1 MKKKYI
7 YIMALGLVSML
18 GTSCNDSFL
27 ERTPTNDLNDKSFW
41 NTANDLE
48 VYCNG
53 IYNEAANGNY
63 DIMVGFGSRG
73 SSSTAS
79 AAWGSSYKAML
90 WRDIQSDNL
99 ASKVSSHASMAEV
112 AAGLEVVP
120 NSGGGWVWN
129 LLRRINVFLEN
140 YQKVNE
146 AQSIKDKYAGEAYF
160 FRAWFYLDKV
170 QRFGDVPWIDKPLT
184 TESEEVYGPRDSRI
198 TVMAHVLEDIN
209 KACEY
214 LPESWGGA
222 YMCRV
227 TKGAAY
233 ALKSRICLYEGTYR
247 KYHGL
252 ANDYNDWLQEAVS
265 AAEECMK
272 LGYSI
277 YNTGHPESDYA
288 SLFNNEDL
296 EGNSEIILYQ
306 KYVSGVQHHRLSGYI
321 TANEQWGA
329 TKDLVDD
336 FLCLEDNGT
345 KAVPREIAMA
355 NGTYSE
361 ATYQDILTNRDPRLT
376 QVILDPQKA
385 HDILYNK
392 DKYEFP
398 RLAGMTSME
407 SCSGYHVIKYYNK
420 ENDQKGSGS
429 GNETT
434 DAPIM
439 RYAEVLLNL
448 AEAKAELGTLTQSDV
463 DNTINVLR
471 QRAGM
476 PNLVLAEIQMD
487 PKYASSGLS
496 KELVEVRRERR
507 VELCFENTRYQDL
520 MRWKEGSKLAQ
531 KVLGMRF
538 ETSYFDDPHF
548 NPSEGKIDRDLV
560 HLYTDTK
567 TGYSYIDVYA
577 GTDYE
582 TRSFDENKHYLRPI
596 PKNVIGLNPAITQ
609 NPNWDT
615 AN

>member
-1 MKKKYI
+1 MRKHIYYI
-7 YIMALGLVSML
+7 AALAMVSVL

-27 ERTPTNDLNDKSFW
+27 DRTPTHDLNDKSFW

-53 IYNEAANGNY
+53 IYNEASNGNY
-63 DIMVGFGSRG
+63 DIMVGYGSRG

-90 WRDIQSDNL
+90 WRDVQSDNL
-99 ASKVSSHASMAEV
+99 ASKVTSHASMAEV

-129 LLRRINVFLEN
+129 LLRRINVFLAN
-140 YQKVNE
+140 YDNVKEV
-146 AQSIKDKYAGEAYF
+146 QSVKDKYAGEAYF

-184 TESEEVYGPRDSRI
+184 TESEEVYGPRDPRA

-209 KACEY
+209 KACAF
-214 LPESWGGA
+214 LPQSWGGTQ
-222 YMCRV
+222 MCRA

-252 ANDYNDWLQEAVS
+252 SNDYNEWLNEAVK

-277 YNTGHPESDYA
+277 YTTNHPESDYA
-288 SLFNNEDL
+288 SLFNSEDL
-296 EGNSEIILYQ
+296 EGNPEIILYQ
-306 KYVSGVQHHRLSGYI
+306 KYVAGIQHHRLSGYI
-321 TANEQWGA
+321 VSNEQWGA

-336 FLCLEDNGT
+336 FLCLEDDG
-345 KAVPREIAMA
+345 KGGKRAVPREVAMER
-355 NGTYSE
+355 GTYSE
-361 ATYQDILTNRDPRLT
+361 DTYEDVMTNRDPRLS
-376 QVILDPQKA
+376 QVILDPQQA

-398 RLAGMTSME
+398 RLAGMTNME

-420 ENDQKGSGS
+420 ENDAKGSGS

-434 DAPIM
+434 DAPVM

-448 AEAKAELGTLTQSDV
+448 AEAKAELGTLTQEDV
-463 DNTINVLR
+463 NKTINVLR
-471 QRAGM
+471 KRAGM
-476 PNLVLAEIQMD
+476 PDLVLSQIVAD
-487 PKYASSGLS
+487 PKYAGLNPTLA
-496 KELVEVRRERR
+496 EIRRERR

-520 MRWKEGSKLAQ
+520 MRWKEGARLAQ
-531 KVLGMRF
+531 RVLGMRF
-538 ETSYFDDPHF
+538 EPSYFDAPHF
-548 NPSEGKIDRDLV
+548 NPEEGHINRELV
-560 HLYTDTK
+560 NLYVDPK
-567 TGYSYIDVYA
+567 TGNSYLDVYK

-582 TRSFDENKHYLRPI
+582 TRTFDESKHYLRPI
-596 PKNVIGLNPAITQ
+596 PKNVRGLNPAITQ
-609 NPNWDT
+609 NPKWED
-615 AN
+615 

>member
-1 MKKKYI
+1 MKKHIYYI
-7 YIMALGLVSML
+7 ATLAIVSML

-27 ERTPTNDLNDKSFW
+27 DRTPTHDLNDKSFW

-53 IYNEAANGNY
+53 IYNEATNGDY

-73 SSSTAS
+73 TSSTTS
-79 AAWGSSYKAML
+79 AAWGSSFKAML
-90 WRDIQSDNL
+90 WRDVQSDNL
-99 ASKVSSHASMAEV
+99 ASKVTSQASMAEV

-120 NSGGGWVWN
+120 NTGGGWVWS
-129 LLRRINVFLEN
+129 LLRRINVFLAN
-140 YQKVNE
+140 YDAVKE
-146 AQSIKDKYAGEAYF
+146 PQSVKDKYAGEAYF

-184 TESEEVYGPRDSRI
+184 TESEEVYGPRDPRA
-198 TVMAHVLEDIN
+198 TVMSHVLEDID
-209 KACEY
+209 KACTY
-214 LPESWGGA
+214 LPESWGGTQ
-222 YMCRV
+222 MCRA

-252 ANDYNDWLQEAVS
+252 SNDYNEWLTEAVK

-277 YNTGHPESDYA
+277 YNTNHPESDYA
-288 SLFNNEDL
+288 SLFNSEDL
-296 EGNSEIILYQ
+296 EGNSEVILYQ
-306 KYVSGVQHHRLSGYI
+306 KYVSGIQHHRLSGYI
-321 TANEQWGA
+321 VSNEQWGA

-345 KAVPREIAMA
+345 GGKRAVPREVAMER
-355 NGTYSE
+355 GTYSE
-361 ATYQDILTNRDPRLT
+361 DTYEDVLTNRDPRLT
-376 QVILDPQKA
+376 QVILDPNKA
-385 HDILYNK
+385 HSILYNK

-398 RLAGMTSME
+398 RIAGMTNME

-420 ENDQKGSGS
+420 ENDAKGSGS

-448 AEAKAELGTLTQSDV
+448 AEAKAELGTLTQDDV
-463 DNTINVLR
+463 DKTINLLR
-471 QRAGM
+471 KRAGM
-476 PNLVLAEIQMD
+476 PDLVLNQIVAD
-487 PKYASSGLS
+487 PKYADLDP
-496 KELVEVRRERR
+496 KLAEVRRERR

-520 MRWKEGSKLAQ
+520 MRWKEGARLSQ
-531 KVLGMRF
+531 RVLGMRF
-538 ETSYFDDPHF
+538 ESSYFDDPHF
-548 NPSEGKIDRDLV
+548 NPAEGHVNRELV
-560 HLYTDTK
+560 HLFLDTK
-567 TGYSYIDVYA
+567 TGHSYLDVYK

-582 TRSFDENKHYLRPI
+582 TRTFDEDKHYLRPI
-596 PKNVIGLNPAITQ
+596 PKNVRGLNPAITQ
-609 NPNWDT
+609 NPHWTD
-615 AN
+615 